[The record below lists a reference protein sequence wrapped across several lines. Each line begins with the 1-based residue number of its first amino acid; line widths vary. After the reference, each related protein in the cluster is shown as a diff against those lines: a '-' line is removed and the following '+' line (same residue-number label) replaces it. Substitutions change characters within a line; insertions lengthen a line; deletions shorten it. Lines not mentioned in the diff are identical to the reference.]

1 MKNQVFLYM
10 LLISVSSFSCWS
22 QQNAISLNTKK
33 PHPSKSAYTTINTQD
48 SNTAITKKIK
58 YYHVEETVS
67 LKFGGYKTI
76 YDVTD
81 PRIINTDDL
90 GPSGKRIITPIY
102 EETNTAAIKSTE
114 IAKNEDS
121 KFQITQNQNIINKK
135 NNVPVV
141 KSAITDTTIT
151 TDSLTNTKSENKKE
165 QPIQEF
171 IKEQDS
177 PINYKTQSKI
187 AVSDVPKKTES
198 HVYIDLL
205 KTYERMSDKGYVSID
220 ILKKLGNSYFYDNE
234 FDKAAK
240 WYSKLFNLTTDIDPD
255 YYYRYS
261 IVLKSLGNIEKSDE
275 YLKKFN
281 QLSGI
286 SAR

>member
-1 MKNQVFLYM
+1 MKNQVSLYI
-10 LLISVSSFSCWS
+10 LLISVSSLNCWS

-33 PHPSKSAYTTINTQD
+33 PHLSKSAYPIINTQD
-48 SNTAITKKIK
+48 SNTTITKKIK

-67 LKFGGYKTI
+67 LKFGGYRTI

-90 GPSGKRIITPIY
+90 GPNGKRIITPIY

-121 KFQITQNQNIINKK
+121 KLQTTKNQK
-135 NNVPVV
+135 NNDALV
-141 KSAITDTTIT
+141 KLAIADTTIN
-151 TDSLTNTKSENKKE
+151 TDSSINTKSDTKKE

-177 PINYKTQSKI
+177 PLNYKTQSKI
-187 AVSDVPKKTES
+187 TVSDVPKRTET

-220 ILKKLGNSYFYDNE
+220 ILKKLGNTYFYDNE
-234 FDKAAK
+234 FDKAEK

-261 IVLKSLGNIEKSDE
+261 IVLKSLGNIQKSDE

-286 SAR
+286 SSR

>member
-48 SNTAITKKIK
+48 SNTTITKKIK

-141 KSAITDTTIT
+141 KLAITDTTIT
-151 TDSLTNTKSENKKE
+151 TDSLTNIKSENKKE

>member
-141 KSAITDTTIT
+141 KLAITDTTIT
-151 TDSLTNTKSENKKE
+151 TDSLTNIKSENKKE